1 MADVT
6 YNSSI
11 FPSLVRTVRSLLTT
25 HPTSSTIPGPAPLIL
40 LSFKE
45 RDPTGAERELW
56 TLAKEAGIWFERVGG
71 VAGHAMGR
79 TEGEVE
85 IWVGGLI

>member
-11 FPSLVRTVRSLLTT
+11 FPSLVRTLLSLLQPQ
-25 HPTSSTIPGPAPLIL
+25 PTSASPLVL

-45 RDPTGAERELW
+45 RDPTGAERGLW
-56 TLAKEAGIWFERVGG
+56 TLAKEKGIWFEMVGC
-71 VAGHAMGR
+71 VKGHGA
-79 TEGEVE
+79 TKEEGEVE
-85 IWVGGLI
+85 VWVGGLEEGMV

>member
-11 FPSLVRTVRSLLTT
+11 FPSLVRTLLALLQ
-25 HPTSSTIPGPAPLIL
+25 PQPLSTSSPLVL

-45 RDPTGAERELW
+45 RDPTGAERGLW

-71 VAGHAMGR
+71 VRGHGA
-79 TEGEVE
+79 TKEEGEVE
-85 IWVGGLI
+85 VWVGGLGV